1 MIIAL
6 SLPFSLSLSLPLSL
20 SLLSEN
26 MASFE
31 VDMLL
36 SEAAVGEKIHLTLQ
50 YNPSGTLI
58 KYNHLLVNTSHDYYY
73 SCISGPVIINY

>member
-1 MIIAL
+1 
-6 SLPFSLSLSLPLSL
+6 
-20 SLLSEN
+20 

-36 SEAAVGEKIHLTLQ
+36 SEVAVGEKIHLTLQ

-58 KYNHLLVNTSHDYYY
+58 NNYLNASHD
-73 SCISGPVIINY
+73 